1 MSKLVT
7 FVIPSSAKAAYQGL
21 ADKYSA
27 IEPPTWALLLAQA
40 IRVEGHTPSLL
51 DFDANPIPDYETGAH
66 RIAATGTDIAV
77 FVLYGQ
83 NPNSGTTMMIGAT
96 KLAQQ
101 LKISHPSI
109 KIVFIGSHASAMPYE
124 TISFPYIDFVFINEG
139 VYGLLDLL
147 KTDYVNG
154 LEQVRG
160 IVYKKNG
167 LPKNGA
173 PGEIVKTEDMDRVM
187 PGYAWDLHL

>member
-21 ADKYSA
+21 ADKYAA

-40 IRVEGHTPSLL
+40 IRVERHIPKLL
-51 DFDANPIPDYETGAH
+51 DFDADPIPDYETGAH
-66 RIAATGTDIAV
+66 RIADTGTDIAV

-96 KLAQQ
+96 ALAKQ
-101 LKISHPSI
+101 LKESHPDI

-124 TISFPYIDFVFINEG
+124 TISFPFIDFVFINEIG
-139 VYGLLDLL
+139 RAHV
-147 KTDYVNG
+147 
-154 LEQVRG
+154 
-160 IVYKKNG
+160 
-167 LPKNGA
+167 
-173 PGEIVKTEDMDRVM
+173 
-187 PGYAWDLHL
+187 